1 MPEGVGILP
10 IRLEL
15 YVNVLRVTAF
25 VRIGLYRINYLQ
37 SMRVGGQNNN
47 TVGGGNPYFFT
58 LITPAL
64 FITPILVSVYVC
76 CGSPSETLISVQRGS
91 FTITLLLT
99 RTVTS
104 KHNQSLI
111 TCLTH
116 TPSSDG
122 LMHADKQR
130 PVFSTFNHCHHNRS
144 LCVTYGCY

>member
-1 MPEGVGILP
+1 MSRHYRSPVPEGVGILP

-47 TVGGGNPYFFT
+47 TVGGGDPYFFT

-64 FITPILVSVYVC
+64 FITPILVSVRVC

-111 TCLTH
+111 THLTHTH
-116 TPSSDG
+116 TPSSDA

-130 PVFSTFNHCHHNRS
+130 PAFSTF
-144 LCVTYGCY
+144 